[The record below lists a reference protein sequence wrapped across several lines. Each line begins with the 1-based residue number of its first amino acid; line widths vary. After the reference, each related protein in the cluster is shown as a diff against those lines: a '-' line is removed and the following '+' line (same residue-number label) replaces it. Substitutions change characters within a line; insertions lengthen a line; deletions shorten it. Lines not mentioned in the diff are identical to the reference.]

1 MLGLLTG
8 CVVYLGV
15 LLPQFLVNQHQF
27 GSPFTFSYVLH
38 YQGNAVGDRPM
49 DGFTLHT
56 LFKLSGI
63 RFLGGSNFAVWC
75 LGLTGLLFLRER
87 RLRVVLTLWAVP
99 VIWFFFGYSHTF
111 CDAVRFILSSYLPLF
126 AAFTAAA
133 VWRETTPKQRLAA
146 TAAVGFAVCCTV
158 PTMVRQPWL
167 APWSWHLAPWG
178 NAVIAFCAVLA
189 PLGLLAVAVWL
200 YREGARR
207 NAAFLA
213 VFGLLYFLA
222 TAEMLAALLL
232 LTLLRAL
239 YDWGRML
246 PEKP

>member
-1 MLGLLTG
+1 
-8 CVVYLGV
+8 
-15 LLPQFLVNQHQF
+15 
-27 GSPFTFSYVLH
+27 
-38 YQGNAVGDRPM
+38 M

-75 LGLTGLLFLRER
+75 LGLTGLLFLKER
-87 RLRVVLTLWAVP
+87 RLRVALTLWAVP

-133 VWRETTPKQRLAA
+133 VWHASSTRQRLAA
-146 TAAVGFAVCCTV
+146 AAAIGFTICCTV
-158 PTMVRQPWL
+158 PTMILQPWL
-167 APWSWHLAPWG
+167 APWNWHLEPWG
-178 NAVIAFCAVLA
+178 NNVIVLCCILA

-200 YREGARR
+200 YRRGERR
-207 NAAFLA
+207 HAAFLT

-222 TAEMLAALLL
+222 TAEILAVLLL
-232 LTLLRAL
+232 LVLLRAL
-239 YDWGRML
+239 FDWGRML